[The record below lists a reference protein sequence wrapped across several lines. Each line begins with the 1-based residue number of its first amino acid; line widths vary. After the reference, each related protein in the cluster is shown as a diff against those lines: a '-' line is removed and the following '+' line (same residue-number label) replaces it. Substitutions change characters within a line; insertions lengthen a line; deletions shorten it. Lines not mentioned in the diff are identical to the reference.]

1 MKYFIYYMIL
11 INLFSMIMYGI
22 DKVLSIKKLY
32 RISEFTL
39 LLMGFLGGVV
49 GSILGMKLFRHKTLK
64 LKFKI
69 FNLLYLIM
77 WCFIIYKLYE
87 MGVIVWKW

>member
-11 INLFSMIMYGI
+11 INLISMIMYGI
-22 DKVLSIKKLY
+22 DKLLSIKKLY

-39 LLMGFLGGVV
+39 LLSGFLGGVV

-69 FNLLYLIM
+69 LNLLYLIM

-87 MGVIVWKW
+87 RGVIVWKW

>member
-11 INLFSMIMYGI
+11 INGISIILYGI
-22 DKVLSIKKLY
+22 DKVLSIRKAY

-39 LLMGFLGGVV
+39 LMTGFLGGVI
-49 GSILGMKLFRHKTLK
+49 GSILGMKFFRHKTLK

-69 FNLLYLIM
+69 LNLLYLIM

-87 MGVIVWKW
+87 RGVIVWKW